1 MTFLSDRELTL
12 VLSEN
17 ERQSGEVDNGKE
29 RH

>member
-29 RH
+29 RR